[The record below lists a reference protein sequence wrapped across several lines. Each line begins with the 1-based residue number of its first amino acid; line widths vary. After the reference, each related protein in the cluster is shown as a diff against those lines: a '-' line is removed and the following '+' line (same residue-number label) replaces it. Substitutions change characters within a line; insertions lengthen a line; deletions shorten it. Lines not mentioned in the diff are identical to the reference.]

1 MCRKGLSQDPRT
13 DRARAGESIQVR
25 TLRLRG
31 LRQLPLD
38 LPHAIKA
45 REANGLRVRRVC
57 QGLCGHAG
65 AQVAQVGGSSQG

>member
-38 LPHAIKA
+38 VPHAIKA
-45 REANGLRVRRVC
+45 REANGLRVRRV
-57 QGLCGHAG
+57 
-65 AQVAQVGGSSQG
+65 